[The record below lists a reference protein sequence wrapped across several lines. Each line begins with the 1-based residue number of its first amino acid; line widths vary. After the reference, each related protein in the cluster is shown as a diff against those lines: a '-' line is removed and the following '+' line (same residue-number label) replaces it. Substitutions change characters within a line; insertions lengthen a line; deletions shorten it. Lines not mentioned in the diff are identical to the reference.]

1 MKENTLEYRN
11 SMKKRI
17 RNRSYCKVV
26 LTLPDATTVTWADE
40 ESYQN
45 NRLVSVTINEYNSP
59 ISEELPQTDAT
70 IILNNRDLYFD
81 PMLETGIAASL
92 VNGLSITISFGYD
105 INGDGVITWFAPTPL
120 LLDTWQI
127 GEAEVSLTAVDL
139 FSNVVN
145 SEKICAT
152 GGGLPAI
159 YDVAKQIFE
168 ELGVSYSIDG
178 FVSYMDDPGQD
189 YLILNPI
196 PYTTAGELL
205 QMLANAGHAY
215 LYVDD
220 NGTFHLTKIAAA
232 LLITP

>member
-11 SMKKRI
+11 SMKKHI

-26 LTLPDATTVTWADE
+26 LTLPDATTVTWTDD
-40 ESYQN
+40 ESYKN

-59 ISEELPQTDAT
+59 IAEELPQTDAT

-105 INGDGVITWFAPTPL
+105 IKGEGVITWLAPTPL

-127 GEAEVSLTAVDL
+127 GETEVSLTAVDL
-139 FSNVVN
+139 FSKVVN
-145 SEKICAT
+145 SEKICT
-152 GGGLPAI
+152 GEQLSI
-159 YDVAKQIFE
+159 YDCAKDIFE
-168 ELGVSYSIDG
+168 TLGVSYSIDG
-178 FVSYMDDPGQD
+178 FVSYIEDPSQK